1 VSRVRPLWRTLIDA
15 LAFFALFVAVLLA
28 LQLSGMVDVAP
39 GNVVVIDGDSLRE
52 GNTEIRLYGI
62 DAPEYRQTCLDASKL
77 EYPCGKRAAEA
88 LRNLVHGTEVKCQSM
103 EKDRYGRS
111 VSTCH
116 AGTLVINREMVAQGW
131 AVAFIQYGADYVL
144 VEKQA
149 RQAKRGLWAGQFEE
163 PALYRQH
170 QRSVNSDVS
179 ELGPLPPD

>member
-1 VSRVRPLWRTLIDA
+1 MNRVRPLWRTLIDA
-15 LAFFALFVAVLLA
+15 LAFLVLFVVILLT
-28 LQLSGMVDVAP
+28 LQLSGVVDVAP

-62 DAPEYRQTCLDASKL
+62 DAPEYRQTCLDESKKD
-77 EYPCGKRAAEA
+77 YPCGKRAAEA
-88 LRNLVHGTEVKCQSM
+88 LRSLIHSAEVKCVSL

-111 VSTCH
+111 VSTCRVG
-116 AGTLVINREMVAQGW
+116 AVEINREMVALGW

-163 PALYRQH
+163 PALYRQR
-170 QRSVNSDVS
+170 QRSVNSDIS
-179 ELGPLPPD
+179 QLGPLPPD